1 MLSEYHFFLLFK
13 EQLGYEDVHSVFMK
27 AEKICAWIQMVSYK
41 FTIYYSS
48 HLDCYLGWQL
58 SSVIFIASTGN
69 FELYW
74 DIVSEWMLWLFSLAF
89 CILFSL
95 ISSWGVHRPFQS
107 LHIFSLGTEMNPLTL
122 GAVFAVGFYNIFQL
136 TGVFIF
142 IFNLYWSIVDLQCC
156 IILDVQQVSQLY
168 IYIYSFI
175 FRFFSLIGHYRV
187 LSRVSCT
194 IK

>member
-13 EQLGYEDVHSVFMK
+13 EQLGYEDVHSLFMK

-74 DIVSEWMLWLFSLAF
+74 DIVSESMLWLFSLAF

-95 ISSWGVHRPFQS
+95 ISSWGCPQS
-107 LHIFSLGTEMNPLTL
+107 LSELAHFFIRDRNESPHTRGSVCCWILQYFSTYRS
-122 GAVFAVGFYNIFQL
+122 FYF
-136 TGVFIF
+136 
-142 IFNLYWSIVDLQCC
+142 
-156 IILDVQQVSQLY
+156 
-168 IYIYSFI
+168 
-175 FRFFSLIGHYRV
+175 
-187 LSRVSCT
+187 
-194 IK
+194 